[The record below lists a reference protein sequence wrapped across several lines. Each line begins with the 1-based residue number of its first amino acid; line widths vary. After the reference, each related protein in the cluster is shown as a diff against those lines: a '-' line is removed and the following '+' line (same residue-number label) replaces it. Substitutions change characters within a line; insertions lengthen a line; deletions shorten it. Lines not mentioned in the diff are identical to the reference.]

1 MIATYTIAF
10 VGHRYIDNPL
20 QVQDRIEDIARDL
33 IRTREYVEFLVGRDG
48 DFDLA
53 VASAIIRAKRG
64 AGDNNSALVWVLPYD
79 TAEFENNKED
89 YLNYY
94 DEVEVCAESCS
105 AHFKSAIQIRNRNMV
120 DRADLLVCFVEKE
133 SGGAYQTMKY
143 AEKQG
148 KPIINLAKSDD

>member
-1 MIATYTIAF
+1 MISTYTVTFI
-10 VGHRYIDNPL
+10 GHRYVDNPL
-20 QVQDRIEDIARDL
+20 RIQDLIEDIACDL
-33 IRTREYVEFLVGRDG
+33 IHKNEYVEFLVGRDG
-48 DFDLA
+48 EFDLA
-53 VASAIIRAKRG
+53 VASAIIRAKRRS
-64 AGDNNSALVWVLPYD
+64 GDNNSALVWVLPYD

-148 KPIINLAKSDD
+148 KTIINLAKIED